1 MNLWFLHIPVAAA
14 FLGALMGSITNKI
27 YNKKVSLIIN

>member
-1 MNLWFLHIPVAAA
+1 MNLWLLHIPVAA

-27 YNKKVSLIIN
+27 YNKKVEVKKVL